1 MVKPLKGV
9 VVSNKMMK
17 SVTVMVERLYKH
29 PRWGKY
35 VRGRKKYMVR
45 RVTRAKRVPLAALTL
60 DPVVSVITS
69 VPARASL
76 PRRARPDPSPP
87 PLSLPPPRIVSDQAH
102 DEHDACGVG
111 DRVMMVHSRPI
122 SKHKKWVVTEILKKE
137 RVYDHDNVG
146 KRKALGAVADASVGS
161 AAGTR
166 ESASER
172 RRWRR
177 RGWAGR
183 TSAPRVDTGND
194 AKMTTMKTSVSA
206 PRLASSASRANPGT
220 RPSARSRPHRGLGG
234 SEVHRGNGKVDA
246 RARGGEA
253 YFSTFVTLAPRMVD
267 ADEARG
273 SRIPPGASRSR
284 PVSVRSRPGARVSL
298 RHARVTPASPR
309 HTSW

>member
-17 SVTVMVERLYKH
+17 SVTVMVERLYTPAGGKH
-29 PRWGKY
+29 

-45 RVTRAKRVPLAALTL
+45 RVTRAKRVPLAAVTL

-76 PRRARPDPSPP
+76 PQRARPDPSPR
-87 PLSLPPPRIVSDQAH
+87 LSSPAPDVSDQAH

-161 AAGTR
+161 AAGDAR
-166 ESASER
+166 EREREATMEAAGMGGEGVGAASRPGER
-172 RRWRR
+172 R
-177 RGWAGR
+177 
-183 TSAPRVDTGND
+183 
-194 AKMTTMKTSVSA
+194 AKMTTMKTSGLGAA
-206 PRLASSASRANPGT
+206 PRVIGVPSKPRYASLRSFASSPWPWG
-220 RPSARSRPHRGLGG
+220 
-234 SEVHRGNGKVDA
+234 
-246 RARGGEA
+246 
-253 YFSTFVTLAPRMVD
+253 F
-267 ADEARG
+267 
-273 SRIPPGASRSR
+273 
-284 PVSVRSRPGARVSL
+284 
-298 RHARVTPASPR
+298 
-309 HTSW
+309 

>member
-1 MVKPLKGV
+1 
-9 VVSNKMMK
+9 
-17 SVTVMVERLYKH
+17 
-29 PRWGKY
+29 
-35 VRGRKKYMVR
+35 
-45 RVTRAKRVPLAALTL
+45 
-60 DPVVSVITS
+60 
-69 VPARASL
+69 
-76 PRRARPDPSPP
+76 
-87 PLSLPPPRIVSDQAH
+87 
-102 DEHDACGVG
+102 
-111 DRVMMVHSRPI
+111 MMVHSRPI

-183 TSAPRVDTGND
+183 VSAPRVDPGND

-206 PRLASSASRANPGT
+206 PLLASSASRANPGT
-220 RPSARSRPHRGLGG
+220 RPSARSRPRRGLGG

-253 YFSTFVTLAPRMVD
+253 YFSTFVTLALRMVD